1 MWAIE
6 RSPHNLVNSNDLLR
20 PHTPSWNESNC
31 DQCEKNKIKKRQ
43 LWKTHDN
50 KTYIVQKIMKN
61 MRNLLTIFFVLTP
74 LPEMKKMWSMRKR
87 NYKNDNFEKHMI
99 IKHELSKRLYRIWE
113 TFYDVAGQQ
122 WPEKILS
129 KLLGIVNQVK
139 CWKVVTWSRVLL
151 LFLLVRCHPTWHLL
165 SQDNR

>member
-6 RSPHNLVNSNDLLR
+6 RSPYHLVNSNDLLR

-31 DQCEKNKIKKRQ
+31 DQCENKIQKWQ

-50 KTYIVQKIMKN
+50 KTYIVQKIEKN

-87 NYKNDNFEKHMI
+87 NYKNDNFDNKKWIVQKIVQNMRNLLWCCRATVARKDSQQTPGDREPGEVLKSCNL
-99 IKHELSKRLYRIWE
+99 EQSSSSFSSCALSSNMTSPLTR
-113 TFYDVAGQQ
+113 
-122 WPEKILS
+122 
-129 KLLGIVNQVK
+129 
-139 CWKVVTWSRVLL
+139 
-151 LFLLVRCHPTWHLL
+151 
-165 SQDNR
+165 